1 METIQFKKTPHITIF
16 HTKGKR
22 DNYKQIYVCEEW
34 SKGCDYFLI
43 KEYYD
48 KLIIK
53 KCYLDIPNNAK
64 KRSNPNNLL
73 SYTSYIENGKYIADL
88 QESDEDTLVFY
99 LNKQNEQ
106 D

>member
-22 DNYKQIYVCEEW
+22 ENYKQIYVCEEW
-34 SKGCDYFLI
+34 SKGCDYFTLQ
-43 KEYYD
+43 EYYD

-53 KCYLDIPNNAK
+53 KCYLDIPRNALK
-64 KRSNPNNLL
+64 LSKPNNLI
-73 SYTSYIENGKYIADL
+73 SYQSYIESGRLYADL

-99 LNKQNEQ
+99 LNKQNGE

>member
-1 METIQFKKTPHITIF
+1 METIKFKKTPHITIF
-16 HTKGKR
+16 HRKGKR
-22 DNYKQIYVCEEW
+22 DDYKQIYMCQEW
-34 SKGCDYFLI
+34 SKGCDYFTI

-48 KLIIK
+48 KLIIQ

-64 KRSNPNNLL
+64 KTSNPNNLL

-99 LNKQNEQ
+99 LNKQNGE

>member
-16 HTKGKR
+16 HRKGKR
-22 DNYKQIYVCEEW
+22 DDYKQIYLCREW
-34 SKGCDYFLI
+34 SKGCDYFTLQ
-43 KEYYD
+43 EYYD

-53 KCYLDIPNNAK
+53 KCYLDIPNNSK
-64 KRSNPNNLL
+64 KIANPDCLL

-99 LNKQNEQ
+99 LNKQNEE
-106 D
+106 

>member
-16 HTKGKR
+16 HRKGKR
-22 DNYKQIYVCEEW
+22 DSEKFIYICESW
-34 SKGCDYFLI
+34 SKGTEYVTI
-43 KEYYD
+43 KEYYN
-48 KLIIK
+48 KIVIS

-64 KRSNPNNLL
+64 KISNPNNLL

-99 LNKQNEQ
+99 LNKQNSE